1 MQRIYLITIFFASFL
16 SLSQMMESELK
27 KMEETVQ
34 SIHDE
39 MFYLRSRYVRRPKGL
54 LGTAWLSVSQMLST
68 V

>member
-1 MQRIYLITIFFASFL
+1 
-16 SLSQMMESELK
+16 MMESELK